1 MKLHTLL
8 LLITCGS
15 AIARTYQL
23 TDPTTNNVYP
33 YGVGPWMTISIDD
46 VGINQIGI
54 RIRSELMQTS
64 EFYSSVKFDFTN
76 MDSRNFT
83 TSSYTQM
90 GTFNQPMFILDD
102 DYIAFNFE
110 TSGSSKGTKRF
121 NDDDM
126 AYYVLNYNGPGSVT
140 SDNITNPIAHVQG
153 IDGGLS
159 AKLGSTIPEPSTLG
173 YGLLGCL
180 YMLRRK
186 K

>member
-1 MKLHTLL
+1 M
-8 LLITCGS
+8 TCGS

-23 TDPTTNNVYP
+23 TEPTTNDVYP

-54 RIRSELMQTS
+54 RIQSELMNTS
-64 EFYSSVKFDFTN
+64 EFYSSVKFDFSN

-83 TSSYTQM
+83 SSSYTQM
-90 GTFNQPMFILDD
+90 GVFDQPMFILDND
-102 DYIAFNFE
+102 HIIFNFE
-110 TSGSSKGTKRF
+110 TSGSKKGTKRF
-121 NDDDM
+121 NNDDM
-126 AYYVLNYNGPGSVT
+126 SYYVLNYNGPGSVT
-140 SDNITNPIAHVQG
+140 SENITNPIAHVQG
-153 IDGGLS
+153 IDGCLS

-180 YMLRRK
+180 YILRRK